1 MFERVLVGLK
11 EGLTH
16 GTLLELAR
24 RSASPGA
31 KIHLVT
37 LVRTGSYEDEPERLE
52 QVGRDLEMH
61 ATALREEGFDA
72 SHEFNL
78 IVVSAAGELLRIA
91 EEQKSDL
98 IVIGLAKRTRVG
110 KALMGSDAQRVL
122 LGARSPVLV
131 TQLYS

>member
-1 MFERVLVGLK
+1 MFDRVLVGLK
-11 EGLTH
+11 EGLAH
-16 GTLLELAR
+16 GALLDLAR

-37 LVRTGSYEDEPERLE
+37 LVRTGSYEDEPDRLE
-52 QVGRDLEMH
+52 KVGRDLEMH
-61 ATALREEGFDA
+61 ATALKAEGFEVT
-72 SHEFNL
+72 HEFNL
-78 IVVSAAGELLRIA
+78 IVVAAAGELLRIA

-122 LGARSPVLV
+122 LGSQCPVLV